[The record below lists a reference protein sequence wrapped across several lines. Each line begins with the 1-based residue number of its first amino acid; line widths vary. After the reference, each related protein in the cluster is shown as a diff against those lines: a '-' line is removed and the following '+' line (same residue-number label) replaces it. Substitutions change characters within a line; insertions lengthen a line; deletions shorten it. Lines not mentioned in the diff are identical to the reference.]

1 MSPQRFS
8 IASKSSSESSDPGS
22 DPGDGGSSGGDE
34 YDWPEEM
41 KVYRTKHLK
50 QIVITKLPTDAATH
64 REWRSAFFACVSK
77 VDMSRDDV
85 LVRYTISCFDDGRGR
100 RFRDAL

>member
-1 MSPQRFS
+1 
-8 IASKSSSESSDPGS
+8 
-22 DPGDGGSSGGDE
+22 
-34 YDWPEEM
+34 M

-85 LVRYTISCFDDGRGR
+85 LVRYTVSCFDDGRGR
-100 RFRDAL
+100 RFRDTCRTTRKYIAPNKYVAAELIKQGVLATYQSGTLP